1 LASTAISTNTNPFEP
16 GNYLNNSSSPDSSG
30 SLFNAATAFNNS
42 ENLNKPST
50 NKEEKPNPFARF
62 GFGHKAKDE
71 NHEAVH
77 HEAKPKKGFAY
88 SLYESILKSWTNAL
102 LTSTPAEVIVNA
114 ITKEGDA
121 QKLSNHLE
129 KQLGNL
135 KVKLETANLSVEEKE
150 KLQAEIQELEKY
162 KLDPNGIEYN
172 AFNNNAAKTFS
183 DSFLSRLITDI
194 GVAQSIATFR
204 RTFPDFAKRFP
215 VVNTLIGDLVAKPL
229 TFIVRTVT
237 AENNILT
244 NSANHAGEVSPEQKI
259 IIEAMKDTGVGRA
272 VRWIRGEDA
281 DGNKIKGKGFNLK
294 GVLDPFINT
303 INKYLLGIREG
314 EILKDENGEPIYMTD
329 ANGKKEEIKALAK
342 FNPIHFGITSLT
354 SLILTATTLDKHAQ
368 ATGFE
373 DANTPVQALMSMVL
387 ANANRVDS
395 AMGSYAHSSVRKG
408 DSYLGI
414 FNNIFSKKLLMPIC
428 QNFMK
433 GMSNL
438 LTGFPLNP
446 VTKSIILNSAME
458 FTAPPFIQTFM
469 PKAEKRAIDPAAQF
483 VSHKLIKPP
492 LEQLYGV
499 LKPAWLWWGK
509 HFHAAVGT
517 YPAKIKLSPVSSPF
531 WLIQKVGCFLTGSK
545 PKDIPGLFKDPKE
558 TIFSEDTL
566 EEVKK
571 LAGGPVKTAAIAAKS
586 IVTSPVNVGNWFVKS
601 QEANKVY
608 SNLTKGIQEAASI
621 SKQLTQS
628 KQEIVATTA

>member
-1 LASTAISTNTNPFEP
+1 MASTAISANTNPFEP
-16 GNYLNNSSSPDSSG
+16 GNYLNNSSSPDSSV
-30 SLFNAATAFNNS
+30 SLFNAASSFNNS
-42 ENLNKPST
+42 ENLNNPST

-102 LTSTPAEVIVNA
+102 ITSSPAETIVNA

-121 QKLSNHLE
+121 QKLSNHLSKE
-129 KQLGNL
+129 LENL
-135 KVKLETANLSVEEKE
+135 RTQLETANLSAEEKE
-150 KLQAEIQELEKY
+150 KFQAKIEELEKH

-194 GVAQSIATFR
+194 GVDQSIAAFR
-204 RTFPDFAKRFP
+204 RTFPNFAKHFP
-215 VVNTLIGDLVAKPL
+215 VVNTLIGDLAAKPL
-229 TFIVRTVT
+229 TFIVRTAT

-244 NSANHAGEVSPEQKI
+244 NSSNHAGEVSPEQQI
-259 IIEAMKDTGVGRA
+259 IIDAMKNTGVAKA

-281 DGNKIKGKGFNLK
+281 DGNKIEGKGFNLK
-294 GVLDPFINT
+294 GMLDPFINT

-314 EILKDENGEPIYMTD
+314 ETLKDEKGEALYITD
-329 ANGKKEEIKALAK
+329 SSGKKEEIKALAK
-342 FNPIHFGITSLT
+342 FNPIHFGTTALASLV
-354 SLILTATTLDKHAQ
+354 LTATTLDKKAQ
-368 ATGFE
+368 ATGFQ
-373 DANTPVQALMSMVL
+373 DANTPVQALMSMIL

-395 AMGSYAHSSVRKG
+395 AMGSYAHASVRKG
-408 DSYLGI
+408 ESYIGI

-438 LTGFPLNP
+438 LTGFPLNAA
-446 VTKSIILNSAME
+446 TKSILLSALME

-492 LEQLYGV
+492 LEKLYSV
-499 LKPAWLWWGK
+499 LKPAWIWWGK
-509 HFHAAVGT
+509 NFHAAVGT
-517 YPAKIKLSPVSSPF
+517 YPGVVKLSTPASLPF
-531 WLIQKVGCFLTGSK
+531 WLIQKAGSLITGRT
-545 PKDIPGLFKDPKE
+545 PKDIPGLFADKKGSIFKE
-558 TIFSEDTL
+558 PSED
-566 EEVKK
+566 VKK
-571 LAGGPVKTAAIAAKS
+571 LDGGPIKTAAITAKS
-586 IVTSPVNVGNWFVKS
+586 IVNSPINVGSWLVKS

-628 KQEIVATTA
+628 KQEIGATTA